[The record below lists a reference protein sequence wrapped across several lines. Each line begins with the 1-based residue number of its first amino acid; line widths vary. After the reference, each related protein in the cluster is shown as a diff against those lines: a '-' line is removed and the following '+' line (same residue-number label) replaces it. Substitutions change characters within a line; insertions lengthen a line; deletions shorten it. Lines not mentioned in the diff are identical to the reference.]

1 MPPSTLTLKRARS
14 LRRTLTPPEARLWVA
29 LRGKALGGVRF
40 RRQHPL
46 GPYILDFYCPALK
59 LAIEVD
65 GEGHGLPDQAAHDA
79 RRDAWLTG
87 QGVRTLRVA
96 AIEVRDNL
104 DGVMTDIRAA
114 IEERALS
121 SPI

>member
-1 MPPSTLTLKRARS
+1 MPPSTLTLKRARK

-29 LRGKALGGVRF
+29 LRGKALGDARF

-59 LAIEVD
+59 LAVEVD
-65 GEGHGLPDQAAHDA
+65 GEGHGHPDQAAHDA
-79 RRDAWLTG
+79 RRDEWLMG
-87 QGVRTLRVA
+87 QGVKTLRVA

-114 IEERALS
+114 IEGRALS
-121 SPI
+121 SPM